1 MKFLLSTLFTLSILS
16 CIQLKAQTT
25 FSVLEVAQ
33 VPNDRT
39 VETIDENIKF
49 SLGMMY
55 PEIKE
60 YEVIYNDVLKQYR
73 AIFEIQQNKY
83 IVYFN
88 EEGNWIESYVQID
101 EKQIP
106 EAIIEGIQK
115 SKFKGWQYENPELFQ
130 QKDFILYKIYV
141 EKDMFA
147 YSLEMSKEGVILQ
160 DIIEE

>member
-1 MKFLLSTLFTLSILS
+1 MKYLLSSLLILS
-16 CIQLKAQTT
+16 CIHLKAQTEINI
-25 FSVLEVAQ
+25 LEVAQ

-49 SLGMMY
+49 SLEIMY

-73 AIFEIQQNKY
+73 TIFEIQQNKY

-101 EKQIP
+101 EKQTP

>member
-1 MKFLLSTLFTLSILS
+1 MKFILSTLLTLSVLS
-16 CIQLKAQTT
+16 CIQLIAQTKV
-25 FSVLEVAQ
+25 SVIEVAQ

-49 SLGMMY
+49 SLEMMY

-60 YEVIYNDVLKQYR
+60 YEVIYNDLLKQYR
-73 AIFEIQQNKY
+73 TIFEIQQNKY

-88 EEGNWIESYVQID
+88 EEGNWVESYVQI
-101 EKQIP
+101 EKEQIP
-106 EAIIEGIQK
+106 EALIEGIQK

-141 EKDMFA
+141 EKGMFA
-147 YSLEMSKEGVILQ
+147 YTLEMSKEGEIIQ